1 MDAYARLLRNRR
13 FALLWSG
20 ATLSLFGDGLTWVS
34 LVWLAY
40 ELGGTT
46 VEVSIL
52 AACYTAPVII
62 GGLGAGVLL
71 DRYDRRRLLMLDNAI
86 RGLAMASVPVAAA
99 AGALT
104 IGQLYAV
111 AAVYGLLYMVSLAG
125 FPSML
130 PDVVDDADLPT
141 ANAMESI
148 SFAIGGVAG
157 PAVAGVLIG
166 VIGAANV
173 LAVDAITY
181 GGFVACL
188 ALFRLR
194 PKTSPIPG
202 AEPDAGRGLRPAVGF
217 VLRTPAI
224 LAITLMFMAF
234 NLGEGMLLVL
244 LPAYARNVLDAG
256 AAGYGLL
263 VSSFTVGV
271 LAGSLAIGG
280 IRWPWPLGRSIA
292 VAQLASGVAALGLLL
307 QPALF
312 GAAAVLAVMGLL
324 ASPLTIWAQTIR
336 MRLIPEILRGRV
348 FGLLRTMMQGT
359 PPLGAIGA
367 GVLVAA
373 AGPAAAVGLIAALI
387 GVPGVVGLVHRA
399 LAEEATMR
407 PADRAADYR
416 SPA

>member
-1 MDAYARLLRNRR
+1 MRAYARLLRNRR

-40 ELGGTT
+40 ELGGST

-62 GGLGAGVLL
+62 GGLAAGILL
-71 DRYDRRRLLMLDNAI
+71 DRFDRRRLLMVDNAI

-99 AGALT
+99 AGVLGV
-104 IGQLYAV
+104 GQLYAV

-130 PDVVDDADLPT
+130 PDVVDDEDLPT

-166 VIGAANV
+166 VIGAANI
-173 LAVDAITY
+173 LAIDALTY

-188 ALFRLR
+188 ALLRL
-194 PKTSPIPG
+194 PPSAA
-202 AEPDAGRGLRPAVGF
+202 AEHGSMTDRGAGRGLRPAIGF
-217 VLRTPAI
+217 VLSTPAI

-234 NLGEGMLLVL
+234 NVGEGMLLVL
-244 LPAYARNVLDAG
+244 LPAYAREVLDAG

-263 VSSFTVGV
+263 VSSFTVG
-271 LAGSLAIGG
+271 
-280 IRWPWPLGRSIA
+280 
-292 VAQLASGVAALGLLL
+292 AL
-307 QPALF
+307 
-312 GAAAVLAVMGLL
+312 
-324 ASPLTIWAQTIR
+324 
-336 MRLIPEILRGRV
+336 
-348 FGLLRTMMQGT
+348 
-359 PPLGAIGA
+359 
-367 GVLVAA
+367 
-373 AGPAAAVGLIAALI
+373 VG
-387 GVPGVVGLVHRA
+387 
-399 LAEEATMR
+399 
-407 PADRAADYR
+407 
-416 SPA
+416 